1 MNPALTAIEVA
12 QMLGDNITSIVY
24 DCGYVMFSTP
34 FPSLD
39 SKTLQ

>member
-24 DCGYVMFSTP
+24 ECGYVMFESP